1 MLERIKRFL
10 FLVILLIPL
19 SLMADGQ
26 TSNHASRT
34 RVTVDDFGTIPATKT
49 DVQQALDWI
58 DDNLAAGGAPAGADK
73 YVQFNDGGV
82 MGAEATF
89 TYTKGTDTLSIDRI
103 VIGPGVADYAMPTAR
118 GAANTY
124 LRDNGGGLITFSALS
139 GIGPANFTPNAD
151 FGDINT
157 GAAGDLRFGAD
168 SIDNDIINWGN
179 IDYLDNLGSIDIDA
193 YAAIGA
199 FASGDKFL
207 VYEIG
212 VGIRKADYDDLP
224 VGGSGDL
231 LADGTIPMTADWEF
245 GNYDLTLKSLTGDGT
260 IEGATLTEGGNAVF
274 NTTEAATFTGLT
286 SSGIVNIDDGVG
298 DSPSLFL
305 IDADNKYLALIKYD
319 AGAAG
324 LFNNEGAIRL
334 APSNDTNDYIEIST
348 AAGVVTIATTLGD
361 DGDLVITA
369 GGGDISTASTFEAAT
384 ITEGGNAVYSSGE
397 TPSGELGGTYANI
410 TIDDNVTVTGW
421 VMGASTATTPAEND
435 ADTSLATTAWC
446 ETTQNYLKTSE
457 NSDSDDDISDDAST
471 SLTDTAALLYETELD
486 EFDELQTQIADK
498 TLINTTD
505 NLSVFAATTSAQLYG
520 VLSDEFSSGIFALIN
535 ASPKLELSYMGY
547 AFSPKVSGGA
557 IPKRYSGDNYEYP
570 VMEFTNSADKIAY
583 FYPTVP
589 PNFTGSTVELQ
600 LIWLSESV
608 TATHGVSFFVD
619 SDSYTDDEDF
629 DGGALAGTEV
639 EIEDAATTD
648 GDLMRSA
655 WTSFTCSWE
664 AGEEAVVK
672 VTRDK
677 DGYSGTDL
685 EQPVGV
691 YKIRIRYPIS
701 KLEHN

>member
-260 IEGATLTEGGNAVF
+260 I
-274 NTTEAATFTGLT
+274 
-286 SSGIVNIDDGVG
+286 
-298 DSPSLFL
+298 
-305 IDADNKYLALIKYD
+305 
-319 AGAAG
+319 
-324 LFNNEGAIRL
+324 
-334 APSNDTNDYIEIST
+334 
-348 AAGVVTIATTLGD
+348 
-361 DGDLVITA
+361 
-369 GGGDISTASTFEAAT
+369 EAAT